1 MTARVL
7 TGSKQ
12 QIAQQ
17 VANLQGDVREA
28 IIFIEEP
35 GSTPAQQSVPATVE
49 ELFKEMEPYMAHSEG
64 NVDDSREAIYTRMEG
79 E

>member
-1 MTARVL
+1 MTARLL

-28 IIFIEEP
+28 IVFIDEP
-35 GSTPAQQSVPATVE
+35 DGAPAQPPVPATVE
-49 ELFKEMEPYMAHSEG
+49 ELFKEMEPYMAHSDG

>member
-17 VANLQGDVREA
+17 VANLQGEVREV

-35 GSTPAQQSVPATVE
+35 VGTPAQLPVPATVE
-49 ELFKEMEPYMAHSEG
+49 ELFKEMEPYMANVG
-64 NVDDSREAIYTRMEG
+64 DVDDSREAIYTRMEG

>member
-12 QIAQQ
+12 EIATM
-17 VANLQGDVREA
+17 VAGLEGDVREA
-28 IIFIEEP
+28 IVFLEDP
-35 GSTPAQQSVPATVE
+35 VTPSTQPVPETVE
-49 ELFKEMEPYMAHSEG
+49 ELFAEMASCMVNTDHF
-64 NVDDSREAIYTRMEG
+64 DDSRDAIYEPGEG